1 MKNIGKAKKLLSL
14 FLAVIVL
21 LGSAPIAEVPSMTMK
36 ASAAVNLTSAQI
48 KSYVESRVGQGY
60 ASNSCLAFVREC
72 FMALGGPASTAC
84 CAYKYGNSYIK
95 SNSKDNI
102 PIGADVFFG
111 NRNIKCGSCGNYC
124 GHIGIYVGNGEM
136 VHASGGKVLKSK
148 LTYVSNYRGWG
159 YHGGINIVDGGSSD
173 RTTANLGDN
182 FYAYIIKN
190 NTWKHLGISNDN
202 VCISPDGND
211 SSSPKQIWHFVRQSD
226 NSYII
231 MNEYNGECLDAW
243 GLGTTNET
251 NVALCKNNGGAN
263 QRWFIYYTGYGYNI
277 KASYC
282 DLYLDS
288 AGNRSDPGNNIQLY
302 QRNNSEAQVFAIY
315 HLTKDGFNYSKPA
328 WPSKVS
334 VNVSTSGN
342 MINISWSKSP
352 ENGVLDSRE
361 YDVRIHEADTGKN
374 VYTKLK
380 LKGTKHTVSLNE
392 TPGKYYVT
400 VAAVNSKYYEQFTFS
415 DKYTF
420 CLHSKTERIT
430 KQPTCNSAGNKTI
443 TCSFCNYS
451 EVKTIPATGNHNY
464 TSKIT
469 TPATCT
475 TNGVKIYT
483 CTTCGKRYTETIAK
497 TGHKYDSGKVTKSA
511 SCTTNGV
518 KTYTCSVCGNSYTET
533 IAETGHKYDAGKV
546 TKTPTCSSEGVK
558 TYTCTACGSEKTEVV
573 AKSPTNH
580 IGQTDIRNYSEATCT
595 STGYT
600 GDNYCIGCGAV
611 IVKGSRVVAKGHT
624 KRTSLNRATIS
635 KDGIKTVRCS
645 VCGKLFERKTIARIK
660 IVKLAKS
667 SFAYTGKA
675 LTPKVTIKDSNGK
688 ILEVGRDYDV
698 VYRDNKKIGK
708 ATVVVTFKGN
718 YAGHNSLTFKIVPSA
733 PLIKV
738 TTGKKKADV
747 KWGKVA
753 GATNYTVYYS
763 LKKNGRFK
771 KVSTA
776 KNSCVIKNLK
786 PGKTYYFKVIANKK
800 VGNSVIKS
808 PYSKTVSVKIKK

>member
-159 YHGGINIVDGGSSD
+159 YHGGINIVDGGSSGGSMN
-173 RTTANLGDN
+173 TPTISFGKSSYNVGEQVTFSWTASSNAALSHYWVIVDLPG
-182 FYAYIIKN
+182 
-190 NTWKHLGISNDN
+190 GIPW
-202 VCISPDGND
+202 ISTRIDK
-211 SSSPKQIWHFVRQSD
+211 SVT
-226 NSYII
+226 SYSF
-231 MNEYNGECLDAW
+231 
-243 GLGTTNET
+243 T
-251 NVALCKNNGGAN
+251 
-263 QRWFIYYTGYGYNI
+263 
-277 KASYC
+277 
-282 DLYLDS
+282 
-288 AGNRSDPGNNIQLY
+288 
-302 QRNNSEAQVFAIY
+302 
-315 HLTKDGFNYSKPA
+315 
-328 WPSKVS
+328 
-334 VNVSTSGN
+334 
-342 MINISWSKSP
+342 
-352 ENGVLDSRE
+352 
-361 YDVRIHEADTGKN
+361 ADKEG
-374 VYTKLK
+374 
-380 LKGTKHTVSLNE
+380 S
-392 TPGKYYVT
+392 YYVY
-400 VAAVNSKYYEQFTFS
+400 VAATPYNSQFGEGSLECKKY
-415 DKYTF
+415 
-420 CLHSKTERIT
+420 I
-430 KQPTCNSAGNKTI
+430 
-443 TCSFCNYS
+443 
-451 EVKTIPATGNHNY
+451 EVKPLVENHNY

-475 TNGVKIYT
+475 TNGVKTYT
-483 CTTCGKRYTETIAK
+483 CTICGKSYTETLAK
-497 TGHKYDSGKVTKSA
+497 IGHKYDGGKVTQA
-511 SCTTNGV
+511 ATCTTNGV

-747 KWGKVA
+747 KWRKVA

-763 LKKNGRFK
+763 LKKNGGFK
-771 KVSTA
+771 KISTA

-808 PYSKTVSVKIKK
+808 SYSKTVSVKIKK

>member
-1 MKNIGKAKKLLSL
+1 MEQKNHVFKRAIACLMVVLMLLT
-14 FLAVIVL
+14 
-21 LGSAPIAEVPSMTMK
+21 SAPLAGIDGLVTMK

-48 KSYVESRVGQGY
+48 KSYVDSRVGQGY

-95 SNSKDNI
+95 STSKDNI

-159 YHGGINIVDGGSSD
+159 YHGGINIVDGGSSG
-173 RTTANLGDN
+173 RTPVNLGDN

-263 QRWFIYYTGYGYNI
+263 QRWLIYYTGYGYNI

-288 AGNRSDPGNNIQLY
+288 AGDRSNPGNNIQLY

-361 YDVRIHEADTGKN
+361 YDARIHEADTEKN

-380 LKGTKHTVSLNE
+380 LKGTKHTVTLNLK
-392 TPGKYYVT
+392 PGKYYVT

-430 KQPTCNSAGNKTI
+430 KQPTCNSTGKKTI

-469 TPATCT
+469 APATCT
-475 TNGVKIYT
+475 TDGARTYT
-483 CTTCGKRYTETIAK
+483 CTTCGKSYTETIAQ
-497 TGHKYDSGKVTKSA
+497 TGHKYDSGKVTK
-511 SCTTNGV
+511 
-518 KTYTCSVCGNSYTET
+518 
-533 IAETGHKYDAGKV
+533 
-546 TKTPTCSSEGVK
+546 TPTCSAEGVK
-558 TYTCTACGSEKTEVV
+558 TYTCTVCNGTKTEKL
-573 AKSPTNH
+573 AKNQDNH
-580 IGQTDIRNYSEATCT
+580 SGSYVKSKASATCT
-595 STGYT
+595 
-600 GDNYCIGCGAV
+600 
-611 IVKGSRVVAKGHT
+611 
-624 KRTSLNRATIS
+624 
-635 KDGIKTVRCS
+635 KDGYSGDRYCSACNVLLEKGKVIKKTGHKDKNQDDYCDN
-645 VCGKLFERKTIARIK
+645 CGKYLRKDPVEIKGAKVTAQTSKTI
-660 IVKLAKS
+660 
-667 SFAYTGKA
+667 TGTWKKA
-675 LTPKVTIKDSNGK
+675 GGSGT
-688 ILEVGRDYDV
+688 
-698 VYRDNKKIGK
+698 VYRLFLRKNGDKYFEHVGSTKSNKYTFKKLKPGTK
-708 ATVVVTFKGN
+708 YEWFVVVW
-718 YAGHNSLTFKIVPSA
+718 NSDGSDKAISDDVKAATLPSA
-733 PLIKV
+733 PSIKV
-738 TTGKKKADV
+738 TAGKKKADV
-747 KWGKVA
+747 KWGKVT

-763 LKKNGRFK
+763 T
-771 KVSTA
+771 S
-776 KNSCVIKNLK
+776 KNSGYKKAGTTSGKSYTVKKLK
-786 PGKTYYFKVIANKK
+786 PGKTYYFKVVANKK
-800 VGNSVIKS
+800 VGGKTYTSA
-808 PYSKTVSVKIKK
+808 YSKIVSAKIKK